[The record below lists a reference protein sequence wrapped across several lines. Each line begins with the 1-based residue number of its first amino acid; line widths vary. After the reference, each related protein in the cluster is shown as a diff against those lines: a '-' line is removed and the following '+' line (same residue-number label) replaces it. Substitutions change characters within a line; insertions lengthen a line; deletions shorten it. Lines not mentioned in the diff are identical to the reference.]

1 MSPIMILE
9 IEQLL
14 ARLRNCIAP
23 IRLKIIG
30 SYPFL
35 PKLQYC
41 SIYCIKAYY
50 RSLQE

>member
-1 MSPIMILE
+1 MFLE

-14 ARLRNCIAP
+14 ARLRNPIAP
-23 IRLKIIG
+23 IRHKIIG

-35 PKLQYC
+35 PKLHYY

-50 RSLQE
+50 GSLQE